1 MDANRQERI
10 AIKEIEGTAYNYY
23 GETLIALIVDPLIE
37 RASLTYW
44 RHALHHHPNVIVP
57 DILLS
62 NSHTLKSA
70 LERRYTDWAGVT
82 DESINPTNHPCSV
95 LPPSLHVLSSG
106 ERERRMI
113 VLRNEHFSQSW
124 PPHHLHFNWLRLG
137 VSAGCTHDL
146 QHLTRSD
153 VMENLH
159 HIHEY
164 DCAYKIKQIFD
175 TIRLRDSQG
184 EGPPLHT
191 SRAQALSNNHFWDLC
206 VASHMHLFAPIST
219 NVQPPSSAGCDPPS
233 PPLPPPTH
241 TPVPHRLRDALW
253 RSHGCVPLPV
263 WQPEAVL
270 SYLKRHCINISTT
283 RAEMITNVLI
293 WIGAFD
299 HSKPLDFFVTP
310 TSDAGSMFMLRKCA
324 KYNPTRSCPSHSLHP
339 TIISHT
345 LSPTPSEQAYR
356 TTRFSPP

>member
-1 MDANRQERI
+1 MAGAVAMEMANAPKFGPSTLDAEARRGRVNYKERKESIDLDERDEECNWNMHAHSQLTAHSCFPSLHAHTTTLVTATATHSPPPLPMASYRLRDNLQRLMDANRQERI

-44 RHALHHHPNVIVP
+44 RHALHRHPNVIVP

-124 PPHHLHFNWLRLG
+124 PPHHVHFNWLRLG

-219 NVQPPSSAGCDPPS
+219 NVQPPSSA
-233 PPLPPPTH
+233 
-241 TPVPHRLRDALW
+241 
-253 RSHGCVPLPV
+253 
-263 WQPEAVL
+263 
-270 SYLKRHCINISTT
+270 
-283 RAEMITNVLI
+283 
-293 WIGAFD
+293 
-299 HSKPLDFFVTP
+299 
-310 TSDAGSMFMLRKCA
+310 
-324 KYNPTRSCPSHSLHP
+324 
-339 TIISHT
+339 
-345 LSPTPSEQAYR
+345 
-356 TTRFSPP
+356 